1 MDTSCL
7 LGLDIG
13 TSSTKAIL
21 LSCAGKYIGH
31 TSASYGIDTPFPG
44 WAEQHP
50 GRWIEAIVLATQKLL
65 ERYAIQSSQ
74 VLCIGLSGQMHGA
87 VCVGH
92 SGQVL
97 RPAIIWA
104 DQRTEKQV
112 AEVLSIVGKEQLS
125 RWTGNPLATGFMLPS
140 WLWLRENEPGAMGQL
155 RWMMLP
161 KDYIRFVLTGLPGT
175 EPSDASSTSVFDPAC
190 QVWCAPL
197 LHTLGLDD
205 SVLPPVYPSSCIA
218 GVLLPEMA
226 ERMSLRPGIP
236 VIYGGSDQAMQAIG
250 NGVIRPGVL
259 SSTIGTGGQLFA
271 STANFVVDGDLRM
284 QSYCHVVPGTW
295 HVETAILSAGLALKW
310 LRDHMMPGKSFQ
322 ALADAAQSIP
332 PGAEGV
338 LFAPYLLGERT
349 PHMDP
354 HARAC
359 LVGLNVYH
367 HREHIVRAVME
378 GVVYALKQGLDLML
392 DLGVLV
398 HEVVASGGAA
408 VHPLWLQLQ
417 ADIYNRPVYKTKTIE
432 AAAFGAAML
441 AGVGVGCFQ
450 NVHEAIRACVSRHVE
465 PILPQPEPV
474 QFYADNFRQFVGLYP
489 ALHNIN
495 QQLR

>member
-7 LGLDIG
+7 LGFDIG

-21 LSCAGKYIGH
+21 LSSAGQYIGH
-31 TSASYGIDTPFPG
+31 TAVSYGIDTPSPG
-44 WAEQHP
+44 WVEQQP
-50 GRWIEAIVLATQKLL
+50 GRWVEAVVHTTRDLL
-65 ERYAIQSSQ
+65 QAHSIQPSQ

-92 SGQVL
+92 AGQVL

-104 DQRTEKQV
+104 DQRTVKQV
-112 AEVLSIVGKEQLS
+112 ASVLSIVGKARLAT
-125 RWTGNPLATGFMLPS
+125 WTGNPLATGFMLPS
-140 WLWLRENEPGAMGQL
+140 WLWLHEYEPGVVDQL
-155 RWMMLP
+155 RWLMLP
-161 KDYIRFVLTGLPGT
+161 KDYIRFVLTGQPGT
-175 EPSDASSTSVFDPAC
+175 EPSDASSTSVFNPARRA
-190 QVWCAPL
+190 WSTPL
-197 LHTLGLDD
+197 LQELDLD
-205 SVLPPVYPSSCIA
+205 ESVLPPVYPSTCIA
-218 GVLLPEMA
+218 GTLLPEIA

-236 VIYGGSDQAMQAIG
+236 VIFGGSDQAMQAVG
-250 NGVIRPGVL
+250 NGVIRPGLL

-271 STANFVVDGDLRM
+271 TTSSFVVDNGLRM

-310 LRDHMMPGKSFQ
+310 LRDHMMLGQSFQ

-354 HARAC
+354 QARAC

-367 HREHIVRAVME
+367 RREHIIRAVME

-392 DLGVLV
+392 DLGVPV
-398 HEVVASGGAA
+398 CEVVASGGAV
-408 VHPLWLQLQ
+408 VHPLWVQLQ
-417 ADIYNRPVYKTKTIE
+417 ADIYNRPVYKTRTIE
-432 AAAFGAAML
+432 AAAYGAAML
-441 AGVGVGCFQ
+441 AGVGVGCFKT
-450 NVHEAIRACVSRHVE
+450 VREAVRACVHWHPE
-465 PILPQPEPV
+465 PILPQPSHV
-474 QFYADNFRQFVGLYP
+474 KNYAHSFKQYAALYP
-489 ALHNIN
+489 ALQIIN
-495 QQLR
+495 RQLQ